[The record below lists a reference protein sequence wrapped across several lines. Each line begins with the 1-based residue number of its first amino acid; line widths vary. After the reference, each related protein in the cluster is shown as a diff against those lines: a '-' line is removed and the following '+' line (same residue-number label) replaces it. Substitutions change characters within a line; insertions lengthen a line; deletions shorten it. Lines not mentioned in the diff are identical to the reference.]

1 MNTINKICLTIF
13 ILCIVLGTT
22 LSILAIWDVLITD
35 NILFRSISTLGV
47 IFFGSLMVAIVNKII
62 PYRGNGVIN
71 DWQLIF
77 RWNIF
82 FYICKLQYSVYF
94 RESQKNGRV
103 RCYFWLVISYLKN
116 DKIFKIFLISDLIRS
131 NIRLSYSSD
140 FRAGSSAVV
149 APAF

>member
-71 DWQLIF
+71 D
-77 RWNIF
+77 
-82 FYICKLQYSVYF
+82 
-94 RESQKNGRV
+94 
-103 RCYFWLVISYLKN
+103 
-116 DKIFKIFLISDLIRS
+116 
-131 NIRLSYSSD
+131 
-140 FRAGSSAVV
+140 
-149 APAF
+149 